1 MDREAISTVDRVRHG
16 GADDRDVL
24 DFSTTVNPER
34 PEGIC
39 RIYESALCSARQY
52 PPDDYCEYRI
62 AAGEHVGCEPRDV
75 VPTAGGLAA
84 VRLATSVCVAPGDD
98 VLLPAPASGEFA
110 REVRLQGG
118 EPSFVP
124 HDELLE
130 RDPEGH
136 AMALLSN
143 PNDPTGRPAE
153 ADRLLAF
160 ADRCRAAGTTLVVEE
175 SLLGFTERPSMAGHP
190 GVVAV
195 RTLGKLFGLPGLRA
209 GFAAAT
215 GELGRTLEAARP
227 TWNLGTPAAHVG
239 AYCLGREGFV
249 EHTRRRVRLERER
262 MAAELAT
269 RFEVRPSAGPFLLCD
284 VGPDGVPA
292 VLAEARR
299 RGIVLRDARTF
310 RGLDRHVRVA
320 VRRPAENDRLLAAL
334 LDG

>member
-1 MDREAISTVDRVRHG
+1 MDREAISSVGRVRHG
-16 GADDRDVL
+16 GAEDHDVL

-34 PEGIC
+34 PEGVC
-39 RIYESALCSARQY
+39 RVYESALSAARQH

-84 VRLATSVCVAPGDD
+84 VRLAASVCVDRGED
-98 VLLPAPASGEFA
+98 VLLPVPASGEFA

-118 EPSFVP
+118 VPTYVP

-130 RDPEGH
+130 RDPDGH
-136 AMALLSN
+136 GMALVAN

-153 ADRLLAF
+153 ADHLLGF
-160 ADRCRAAGTTLVVEE
+160 AERCRETDTTLVVEE
-175 SLLGFTERPSMAGHP
+175 SLLGFSDRPSMAGHP

-209 GFAAAT
+209 GFAVAT
-215 GELGRTLEAARP
+215 GELGRALETARP
-227 TWNLGTPAAHVG
+227 TWNVGAPAAHVG
-239 AYCLGREGFV
+239 AYCLDREAFV
-249 EHTRRRVRLERER
+249 DRTRRRVRLERER
-262 MAAELAT
+262 MAAELST
-269 RFEVRPSAGPFLLCD
+269 RFEVRPSTGPFLLCD
-284 VGPDGVPA
+284 VGAAGVPA

-299 RGIVLRDARTF
+299 EGIVLRDARTF
-310 RGLDRHVRVA
+310 RGLDSHVRVA
-320 VRRPAENDRLLAAL
+320 VRRPAENDRLLGVL